1 MKKIFCLFLSFLIC
15 FVSAYAGENESEI
28 YTLTLKEAIEMGL
41 KDNPRLLSIEITKH
55 SNKINLDAA
64 NINKTTYKN
73 AIISTAAYEVAYI
86 QKGYYADMYKM
97 LMGLNDLEA
106 KQVERKIA
114 YDVTESY
121 YNLKLSK
128 SLLEVTENAYKLAKD
143 NLSDVTKRY
152 ELGMIAKLDLENA
165 KLSVESVKNTLDT
178 YKRNYELAKENFKIN
193 IQLDG
198 KNCDFNL
205 PDSIEVSEFD
215 VNADEDINKALET
228 RYDVTAL
235 KENYRMA
242 QLYFNYTKSLT
253 ANSAKYQTAYSDLIT
268 KEYNYTHNKKLIAL
282 SMKSTYYNALNAKD
296 ALTTA
301 ITSAEIAKQKYD
313 IAKLKFDGGMITN
326 SELTRALND
335 SLSENIKLENAKL
348 TYKMATEKY
357 YAETTI
363 GL

>member
-1 MKKIFCLFLSFLIC
+1 MKKIFCLFLSLMLC
-15 FVSAYAGENESEI
+15 FVSVYAEESKSET
-28 YTLTLKEAIEMGL
+28 YTLTLKEAIDMGL
-41 KDNPRLLSIEITKH
+41 KDNPKLLSIEITKH
-55 SNKINLDAA
+55 SNEINLDAA
-64 NINKTTYKN
+64 NINKLTYKE

-97 LMGLNDLEA
+97 LIGLNELEA
-106 KQVERKIA
+106 EQVKRKIA

-121 YNLKLSK
+121 YNLKLSE
-128 SLLEVTENAYKLAKD
+128 SLCKVTEDAYNLAKS

-165 KLSVESVKNTLDT
+165 KLSVEAVKNTLDT

-193 IQLDG
+193 ISLDG
-198 KNCDFNL
+198 KDCEFEL
-205 PDSIEVSEFD
+205 PDSIEVSEFE
-215 VNADEDINKALET
+215 VNADEDIKKALET

-242 QLYFNYTKSLT
+242 QLYFNYTKALT
-253 ANSAKYQTAYSDLIT
+253 PNSAKYQTAYSDLIT

-282 SMKSTYYNALNAKD
+282 SMKSCYYNALNAKD
-296 ALTTA
+296 SLSTA
-301 ITSAEIAKQKYD
+301 ITSADIAKQRYD
-313 IAKLKFDGGMITN
+313 IAKLRFENGMITN
-326 SELTRALND
+326 SELTGALND
-335 SLSENIKLENAKL
+335 YLSENIKLENAKL